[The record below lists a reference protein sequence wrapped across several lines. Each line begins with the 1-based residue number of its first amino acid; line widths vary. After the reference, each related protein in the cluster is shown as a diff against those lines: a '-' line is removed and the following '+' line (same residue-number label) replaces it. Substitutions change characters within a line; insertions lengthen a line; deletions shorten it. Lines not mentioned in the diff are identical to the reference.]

1 MGHDDSRRNAK
12 QSDSMHAYS
21 DEMDVMDAME
31 MKLGR
36 RK

>member
-21 DEMDVMDAME
+21 DEMDAME

-36 RK
+36 RN